1 MPQNNRPGFTFCIC
15 PDGHLIKEYIHSQLR
30 GQEENWQ
37 VRTFWADEELPDAYW
52 QALTWTNLLGRPTA
66 VILRRAENFKAE
78 DWKKLHPILGRF
90 RAGIWPFFCLE
101 KEWDR
106 GKPPISAVLQR
117 QAYWKVAENK
127 GWVWRLAGLDRKGIQ
142 QRVERWADKH
152 GIHIPQDVRSVLVY
166 ALPLDAAAL
175 ANELDKLELFLTE
188 RKTMQADDLQVLSFQ
203 PDLDIFAFIRALQGK
218 GQEVSVWRTLLR
230 NQLGSNADMVMPFL
244 ALLLREARILWQL
257 QVGEG
262 NKVWM
267 PGSVKAEKSKMAVRL
282 GPQRLSRLWTMILEA
297 ESGIKSGDLSQ
308 SQAQEL
314 IVSRMMQI
322 FGPEGRGQRAE
333 GREG

>member
-1 MPQNNRPGFTFCIC
+1 MSQNTRPGFTFCIC
-15 PDGHLIKEYIHSQLR
+15 PDGHLIKEYIHSRLSSH
-30 GQEENWQ
+30 GDSWQ

-52 QALTWTNLLGRPTA
+52 QALTWTNLLGRATA

-78 DWKKLHPILGRF
+78 DWKKLHPLLGRF

-101 KEWDR
+101 KDWDR
-106 GKPPISAVLQR
+106 GKPPIPAVLQR
-117 QAYWKVAENK
+117 QAFWKVAESK
-127 GWVWRLAGLDRKGIQ
+127 GWVWRSAGLDRKSIHNRLGQWAERQGIS
-142 QRVERWADKH
+142 
-152 GIHIPQDVRSVLVY
+152 IPQEVRSVLVH

-175 ANELDKLELFLTE
+175 ANELDKLELLLFE
-188 RKTMQADDLQVLSFQ
+188 RKTMQTEDLQVLSFQ
-203 PDLDIFAFIRALQGK
+203 PDLDIFAFIRALQSK

-257 QVGEG
+257 QAGEG
-262 NKVWM
+262 DKVWM
-267 PGSVKAEKSKMAVRL
+267 PGQVKAEKSRMAARL
-282 GPQRLSRLWTMILEA
+282 GPQRLTRLWSMILEA

-314 IVSRMMQI
+314 VVSRMMQV
-322 FGPEGRGQRAE
+322 FGQ
-333 GREG
+333 